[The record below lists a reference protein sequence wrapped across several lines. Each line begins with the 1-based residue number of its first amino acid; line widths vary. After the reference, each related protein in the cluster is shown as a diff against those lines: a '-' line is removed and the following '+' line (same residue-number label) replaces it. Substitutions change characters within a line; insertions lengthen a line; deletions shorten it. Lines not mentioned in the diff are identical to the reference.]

1 MFLLRAFLL
10 CLLAGPVLAGAQRAP
25 ELAVRFLLAGEATDG
40 APFVTTITWQ
50 GRPVV
55 VSKIA
60 VVSEREIVSIFPFT
74 AADGTFGVSFQLNDS
89 GRLALQ
95 TISVAKRGSR
105 MYVLVSGRVITPL
118 AIDRIISDG
127 IITIP
132 FGLTEAEIRNLG
144 KSFRIMPEARGQT
157 PQVGRE

>member
-1 MFLLRAFLL
+1 MHFLRSFVLLLL
-10 CLLAGPVLAGAQRAP
+10 CAFAAGEALAGAQRSP
-25 ELAVRFLLAGEATDG
+25 ELAVRFLLAGESQDG

-60 VVSEREIVSIFPFT
+60 VVTEKEIAAIFPFT
-74 AADGTFGVSFQLNDS
+74 AADGTFGCSLQLIDT
-89 GRLALQ
+89 GRLAVQ

-105 MYVLVSGRVITPL
+105 MYVLVGGRVITPL

-132 FGLTEAEIRNLG
+132 FGLTEAEIRMLG
-144 KSFRIMPEARGQT
+144 KSYKIMPEAR
-157 PQVGRE
+157 R